1 MLIKLSA
8 AVLLLLSTGL
18 PAGSQTILICVNK
31 TGRGLAIADKC
42 KPYQTPYPINQMGPQ
57 GPIGPQGEQGPQ
69 GERGLM
75 GPVGPQGQQGE
86 VGAAGVQGPQGNPG
100 IQGPQ
105 GERGLTGPKGDPGTP
120 GRDGI
125 SGYQVVSK
133 VVDVALMPS
142 EGVQDMA
149 VCPPRKVAISGGANL
164 DNTNMD
170 STLML
175 FASYPVDT
183 EVGSSWMSAYRNMQ
197 TNRIV
202 NTVRF
207 YAVCVNIS
215 Q

>member
-18 PAGSQTILICVNK
+18 PAGSQTILICANK

-42 KPYQTPYPINQMGPQ
+42 KPYQTPYPINQVGPQ

-75 GPVGPQGQQGE
+75 GPVGPQGPQGE
-86 VGAAGVQGPQGNPG
+86 VGTSGVQGEPG
-100 IQGPQ
+100 M
-105 GERGLTGPKGDPGTP
+105 P

-133 VVDVALMPS
+133 VVDVALMPT

-149 VCPPRKVAISGGANL
+149 VCPSGKVAIAGGANL

-207 YAVCVNIS
+207 YAVCAHVS
-215 Q
+215 P